1 MDDWI
6 DIKSDPTHIRR
17 EREKARQ
24 LRKTDWWRALLQ
36 KGECYY
42 CHKVVG
48 AEELTMDHK
57 IPVSRGG
64 KSTRGNC
71 VPCCKEC
78 NNNKK
83 PYTPVE
89 QILEGLFPQGPENM
103 I

>member
-6 DIKSDPTHIRR
+6 DIRADEAHVRR

-24 LRKTDWWRALLQ
+24 LRKTDWWRSLLQ

-42 CHKVVG
+42 CHKIVG
-48 AEELTMDHK
+48 QEALTMDHK

-71 VPCCKEC
+71 VPCCKDC
-78 NNNKK
+78 NNEKK
-83 PYTPVE
+83 AYTPVE
-89 QILEGLFPQGPENM
+89 RILEGLFPNDADNM